1 MSKTL
6 TQAVNPTRHRYVV
19 MVMIFVCVVITYL
32 DRSNISITAPVMRSE
47 LGIDTVHMG
56 WILSAF
62 GWTYAFCQ
70 IPGGWLVDRIRPRYF
85 YPAILVLW
93 SVATA
98 CLGWVGSF
106 VALFALRLL
115 IGALEA
121 PSYSINNQVVTSW
134 FPDRERAGAIGFYTS
149 GQFIGLAF
157 LQPLLVWLVAEHG
170 WRTVFFTTGIGGM
183 FWGLIWWLA
192 YRSPRES
199 GRTNEA
205 EFALIETGG
214 GLVDLG
220 SAEANKQRR
229 KLDWADLGTVF
240 KYRKLWGVYIG
251 QFAVTSCQWFFLTWF
266 PTYLVEFRHL
276 SILKSGIYVSLP
288 FIAAFF
294 GTQLGGFLSDR
305 ILRSGKSLGLARK
318 TPIIFGLLL
327 SSSIVGANFVDA
339 PELVIAF
346 MALAF
351 FGNGM
356 ASIGWSL
363 ISHVAPRHLI
373 GLTGGTFNFISNL
386 SGITTPLVI
395 GYLAKNGNF
404 APGLT
409 YIATVAVIGALT
421 YIFVI
426 GKLERVE

>member
-1 MSKTL
+1 MSE
-6 TQAVNPTRHRYVV
+6 AVIGNPTRHRYVV
-19 MVMIFVCVVITYL
+19 MVMIFICVVITYL
-32 DRSNISITAPVMRSE
+32 DRSNISITASAMRHD
-47 LGIDTVHMG
+47 LGIDTVRMG

-85 YPAILVLW
+85 YPAILILW

-98 CLGWVGSF
+98 FLGLVGSF

-121 PSYSINNQVVTSW
+121 PSYMINNQVVTSW

-157 LQPLLVWLVAEHG
+157 LQPLLAWLVVEHG
-170 WRTVFFTTGIGGM
+170 WRAVFFTTGIGGM
-183 FWGLIWWLA
+183 FWGLIWVFA
-192 YRSPRES
+192 YRTPRES
-199 GRTNEA
+199 KRANAA
-205 EFALIETGG
+205 EIELIEAGG

-220 SAEANKQRR
+220 SAEANKQKR
-229 KLDWADLGTVF
+229 KLSWADLGTVF

-251 QFAVTSCQWFFLTWF
+251 QFTVTSCQWFFLTWF
-266 PTYLVEFRHL
+266 PTYLVEFRHM
-276 SILKSGIYVSLP
+276 SIIKSGIYVSLP

-305 ILRSGKSLGLARK
+305 LLRKTGSLGLARK
-318 TPIIFGLLL
+318 LPIICGLVL
-327 SSSIVGANFVDA
+327 SSSIVGANFVDT

-386 SGITTPLVI
+386 SGITTPLII
-395 GYLAKNGNF
+395 GYLAQGGNF